1 MALDPSSHLVLARKW
16 RPERFAELVGQEH
29 VTRTLG
35 QALQSGRIAHAF
47 LFTGIRGVGKTTAAR
62 ILARC
67 LNCEKGPTPEPCG
80 ECAACI
86 EIREGRALDVVEID
100 GATYRKIDDARAI
113 IENLSYRP
121 ARDRFKIYI
130 IDEAHQLT
138 DQAFNALLKT
148 LEEPPAHV
156 KFILATTE
164 PQKMPETILSRL
176 QRYDFRRI
184 PLNTTLARLKELATR
199 EEIEVEESALRLLA
213 REAGGSMRDA
223 ERMLETAIAALG
235 RNVTESEIAASLGVA
250 GRGAVFKLAEAILNH
265 DAAAALGAVREQHR
279 RGANLESLGR
289 DLLETLRNLAVAKL
303 PAGDDLNPL
312 ADLPDHEASE
322 LRRIAERPSARD
334 LMRLFKLMADAQEQ
348 IIRSPYPDLLLEMIV
363 VRMATLAPVM
373 DADELLRAL
382 GGAGGAPPAPPSA
395 ACGGSGSG
403 TRAGARV
410 PDPEPAPAAGAR
422 RLRVEGE
429 VKADAPLR
437 AAGAPALTSPSAGAA
452 AMPPA
457 PASAMSAPSRLVP
470 LPAGRA
476 ATAPAWLLPHAD
488 FPSLPDL
495 PELRDHI
502 RARRAALA
510 GFMEQGASLSLDGDL
525 LRVIP
530 RNDIYIRYL
539 NDNRASIGELA
550 SELYGRKLRV
560 EVSLNGAAGAATGG
574 AARRRPWPRPPA
586 RLPVRGRDRGGR
598 GRPRRGWRDAKRRAI
613 LGGERPAMPAPAGC
627 GRGGG
632 GFSAAAVAAT
642 QPGRGPPGPIRGPC
656 RAPHFRGTSRT
667 PGRGTRS
674 TGGGGGGGKKIEVRE
689 RPAVP
694 SAPPAEAPEPLSVSA
709 SNDPAPLCDAAP
721 RTGVTSCPTN
731 STFPRCCGRLRT
743 CNRNSSRCRSM
754 RPRRPSRRSP
764 AAGWCEWWWTARC
777 ACARSKSIR
786 RSPPPMTRP

>member
-1 MALDPSSHLVLARKW
+1 MAPDPSSHLVLARKW

-184 PLNTTLARLKELATR
+184 PLNTTLARLKELAAR
-199 EEIEVEESALRLLA
+199 EEIEVEEAALRLLA

-235 RNVTESEIAASLGVA
+235 RNITESEIAASLGVA

-303 PAGDDLNPL
+303 PAGEELNPL
-312 ADLPDHEASE
+312 ADLPDHEAAE
-322 LRRIAERPSARD
+322 LRRIAERPSVRD

-382 GGAGGAPPAPPSA
+382 GAAGGAPPAAPSA
-395 ACGGSGSG
+395 ASGGSGSG
-403 TRAGARV
+403 TRAPARV
-410 PDPEPAPAAGAR
+410 PDPELAPSAGTR
-422 RLRVEGE
+422 RLRVQGE

-437 AAGAPALTSPSAGAA
+437 AAGAPALTPTTVASAA
-452 AMPPA
+452 AATVPAAPQAPP
-457 PASAMSAPSRLVP
+457 PAPSRLTP
-470 LPAGRA
+470 LGA
-476 ATAPAWLLPHAD
+476 ARTAAAPTASDLL
-488 FPSLPDL
+488 DL
-495 PELRDHI
+495 PELREHI

-510 GFMEQGASLSLDGDL
+510 GFMEQGASLALDGDL

-560 EVSLNGAAGAATGG
+560 EVSLNGAPGGATGG
-574 AARRRPWPRPPA
+574 AEAPPVA
-586 RLPVRGRDRGGR
+586 PPGDASSAANGGD
-598 GRPRRGWRDAKRRAI
+598 GTTQSVAPSPPFAQ
-613 LGGERPAMPAPAGC
+613 PPAPA
-627 GRGGG
+627 
-632 GFSAAAVAAT
+632 AAASNDPAAPLT
-642 QPGRGPPGPIRGPC
+642 ARRMATDRQALYADPVVRRIFEELQGRLV
-656 RAPHFRGTSRT
+656 
-667 PGRGTRS
+667 
-674 TGGGGGGGKKIEVRE
+674 EVRE
-689 RPAVP
+689 RPAAP
-694 SAPPAEAPEPLSVSA
+694 SALPAEAPAALGAAA
-709 SNDPAPLCDAAP
+709 SNDPAAP
-721 RTGVTSCPTN
+721 A
-731 STFPRCCGRLRT
+731 
-743 CNRNSSRCRSM
+743 M
-754 RPRRPSRRSP
+754 RRPSQ
-764 AAGWCEWWWTARC
+764 E
-777 ACARSKSIR
+777 
-786 RSPPPMTRP
+786 

>member
-16 RPERFAELVGQEH
+16 RPDRFAELVGQEH

-67 LNCEKGPTPEPCG
+67 LNCEKGPTPDPCG

-164 PQKMPETILSRL
+164 AQKMPETILSRL

-184 PLNTTLARLKELATR
+184 PLNTTLARLKELAAR
-199 EEIEVEESALRLLA
+199 EEIEVEEAALRLLA

-235 RNVTESEIAASLGVA
+235 RKITESEIAASLGVA

-289 DLLETLRNLAVAKL
+289 DLLETVRNLAVAKL
-303 PAGDDLNPL
+303 PTGDELNPL
-312 ADLPDHEASE
+312 ADLPDHEAAE

-348 IIRSPYPDLLLEMIV
+348 IVRSPYPDLLLEMIV

-373 DADELLRAL
+373 DADELMRAL
-382 GGAGGAPPAPPSA
+382 GGTGGTPPVPPSA
-395 ACGGSGSG
+395 SSGGSGSG
-403 TRAGARV
+403 ARAGARV
-410 PDPEPAPAAGAR
+410 PDPEPAPAAGTR

-437 AAGAPALTSPSAGAA
+437 GASALTSPPAAAPAAQSPRATSRLAPLGAGGAA
-452 AMPPA
+452 S
-457 PASAMSAPSRLVP
+457 ASANSGPPDL
-470 LPAGRA
+470 
-476 ATAPAWLLPHAD
+476 H
-488 FPSLPDL
+488 DL
-495 PELRDHI
+495 PELREHI

-510 GFMEQGASLSLDGDL
+510 GFMEQGASLALDGDL

-560 EVSLNGAAGAATGG
+560 EVSLNGGAAVATGG
-574 AARRRPWPRPPA
+574 AEAPPTATAAVAPSPAAGQTATPMPVPALGGGGGYTAAAPSAERRDRSSGAIRRSRRAPHLRGISRTAGRRPRAARRRPT
-586 RLPVRGRDRGGR
+586 
-598 GRPRRGWRDAKRRAI
+598 
-613 LGGERPAMPAPAGC
+613 
-627 GRGGG
+627 
-632 GFSAAAVAAT
+632 SAA
-642 QPGRGPPGPIRGPC
+642 G
-656 RAPHFRGTSRT
+656 
-667 PGRGTRS
+667 
-674 TGGGGGGGKKIEVRE
+674 
-689 RPAVP
+689 
-694 SAPPAEAPEPLSVSA
+694 
-709 SNDPAPLCDAAP
+709 
-721 RTGVTSCPTN
+721 
-731 STFPRCCGRLRT
+731 
-743 CNRNSSRCRSM
+743 
-754 RPRRPSRRSP
+754 
-764 AAGWCEWWWTARC
+764 
-777 ACARSKSIR
+777 
-786 RSPPPMTRP
+786 